1 MKTILAML
9 PRVFAILGSGL
20 GFLLGGFD
28 GYLYTLLGFI
38 LIDYLTGVLLAIA
51 RHQLS
56 SEIGFVGIIKKILIL
71 VIVALG
77 QLLDQNLLDGS
88 AAMRTAVIFFYIAN
102 EGLSITE
109 NLGGLGFPLPE
120 QLKRVLAQLSED

>member
-1 MKTILAML
+1 
-9 PRVFAILGSGL
+9 
-20 GFLLGGFD
+20 
-28 GYLYTLLGFI
+28 
-38 LIDYLTGVLLAIA
+38 
-51 RHQLS
+51 
-56 SEIGFVGIIKKILIL
+56 
-71 VIVALG
+71 VALG